1 MLTKLK
7 LFDSHICMGYDCL
20 FQLQKEIKKINP
32 SRVFI
37 VLDNNSRKY
46 CLDQLISV
54 CTEIKQPYYF
64 EMNQGENEKS
74 LENCQ
79 KLFNYLIEKN
89 ADRKSL
95 IINLGGGVIC
105 DFGGFVSSVF
115 KRGIKFVNVP
125 TTLMAQ
131 IDASIGGKVGVNLN
145 MHKNQIGCFNLPHSV
160 FINYEFIKTISF
172 NNLNASFS
180 EVLKYGLIY
189 NQKLWQELDS
199 TLLTCSDLSNL
210 IEKCVRIKLEIVEK
224 DYYDND
230 IRRILNFG
238 HTISHAIESTYLHN
252 GLKISH
258 GDALAVG
265 LICETYLSYV
275 EFGFS
280 SQKLNHI
287 VDKISSFFNFKKI
300 KNLDHKLIMK
310 FIKNDKK
317 SSIISNNFTLIKDI
331 GTSVINYNVSNTK
344 IVDALNYFKKKC
356 QV

>member
-1 MLTKLK
+1 MFTKIK
-7 LFDSHICMGYDCL
+7 LFDSDIYMGSDCL
-20 FQLQKEIKKINP
+20 SQLRNVIKKLNP

-37 VLDNNSRKY
+37 ILDRNSKRY
-46 CLDQLISV
+46 CLNHLVSV
-54 CTEIKQPYYF
+54 CKEIKQPYYF
-64 EMNQGENEKS
+64 ELKQGENEKS

-79 KLFNYLIEKN
+79 KIFNYLIKQN

-95 IINLGGGVIC
+95 IINLGGGVIS

-115 KRGIKFVNVP
+115 KRGIKFVNIP

-145 MHKNQIGCFNLPHSV
+145 IHKNQIGCFNLPHSV

-172 NNLNASFS
+172 DNLNASFS
-180 EVLKYGLIY
+180 EILKYGLIY
-189 NQKLWQELDS
+189 DQKLWQELDS
-199 TLLTCSDLSNL
+199 TLLTCGDLSDL
-210 IEKCVRIKLEIVEK
+210 IEKCVRIKLEIVK
-224 DYYDND
+224 NDYYDNNV
-230 IRRILNFG
+230 RRILNFG
-238 HTISHAIESTYLHN
+238 HTISHAIESMYLYK
-252 GLKISH
+252 GLIISH

-265 LICETYLSYV
+265 LICETYLSHV

-280 SQKLNHI
+280 RQKLNHI

-300 KNLDHKLIMK
+300 ETLDHKPIIK

-317 SSIISNNFTLIKDI
+317 SSIGSNNFTLIKNI
-331 GTSVINYNVSNTK
+331 GSSVINCNVPNAK
-344 IVDALNYFKKKC
+344 IVDALNYFKEKC

>member
-7 LFDSHICMGYDCL
+7 LFDSPIYMGYDCL
-20 FQLQKEIKKINP
+20 SQLQKIIKKLNP

-37 VLDNNSRKY
+37 ILDRNSKRY
-46 CLDQLISV
+46 CLGQLITV
-54 CTEIKQPYYF
+54 CTQIKQPYYF
-64 EMNQGENEKS
+64 ELKEGENEKS

-79 KLFNYLIEKN
+79 KLFNYLIKKN

-105 DFGGFVSSVF
+105 DFGGFASTVF
-115 KRGIKFVNVP
+115 KRGVKFINIP

-131 IDASIGGKVGVNLN
+131 IDASIGGKVGVNHN
-145 MHKNQIGCFNLPHSV
+145 VYKNQIGSFNLPHSV

-172 NNLNASFS
+172 KNLNASFS

-199 TLLTCSDLSNL
+199 SLLTCSDLSHL
-210 IEKCVRIKLEIVEK
+210 IEKCVRIKLDVVKK

-238 HTISHAIESTYLHN
+238 HTISHAIESTYLQN
-252 GLKISH
+252 NLKISH

-280 SQKLNHI
+280 SQKLNHV

-300 KNLDHKLIMK
+300 ETLDHKLIMK

-317 SSIISNNFTLIKDI
+317 SSNGSNNFTLIKDI
-331 GTSVINYNVSNTK
+331 GTAVINYNVSNAK
-344 IVDALNYFKKKC
+344 IGDALSYFKKTC